1 MSDSNT
7 KKQICT
13 RCAVDSTVPGVAF
26 DDQGV
31 CIYCKLHD
39 ILETEYP
46 QGEAGLRQ
54 LEKYVTQIKKEGKN
68 KKYDCVVGVSGGTDS
83 IYLLYWAKQNGLR
96 PLVVHFDNGW
106 DSEIAVHNIQKA
118 LEKLD
123 LDLQTYVVD
132 WEEFKDILVS
142 FLKASFPWADGPTD
156 LAINATLY
164 RVAAEQGLRYILN
177 GSSFRTEGKM
187 PAEWTYIDGR
197 IVGHIHK
204 KFGTQ
209 KMKAYPNLTI
219 FDFIYY
225 SVIRR
230 IRILRPLNFMDYHK
244 AQAREVL
251 ERELGWKYYGG
262 HHYESIYTRF
272 VYSFLLP
279 QKFNIDKR
287 IITHSALVRSGG
299 MTRQEALD
307 ELRQPPYPPE
317 NVSEDVEYVVKKL
330 DITPQIFEDIMS
342 LPAKSFRDY
351 PSYYPIFEKFGS
363 LVKFAMKF
371 ALPWTPPM
379 MHEMNL
385 REAVKSKK

>member
-1 MSDSNT
+1 MAEKSMT
-7 KKQICT
+7 KQICT
-13 RCAVDSTVPGVAF
+13 RCAVDSTVPGISF
-26 DDQGV
+26 DQQGI
-31 CIYCKLHD
+31 CLYCKLHD
-39 ILETEYP
+39 VLDKEYP

-54 LEKYVTQIKKEGKN
+54 LEQYVAQIKENGKN
-68 KKYDCVVGVSGGTDS
+68 KQYDCVVGVSGGTDS

-118 LEKLD
+118 LEKLEF
-123 LDLQTYVVD
+123 DLQTYVVD

-156 LAINATLY
+156 LAINAALY
-164 RVAAEQGLRYILN
+164 RIAAEEGLQYILN

-197 IVGHIHK
+197 IVGYVHR
-204 KFGTQ
+204 KFGTK
-209 KMKAYPNLTI
+209 KMKTFPNLTI

-225 SVIRR
+225 SVIKK
-230 IRILRPLNFMDYHK
+230 IRILRPLNFLDYHK
-244 AQAREVL
+244 DQARSVL
-251 ERELGWKYYGG
+251 EKELGWKYYGG

-287 IITHSALVRSGG
+287 IITNSALIRSGG
-299 MTRQEALD
+299 MTRQQALD
-307 ELRQPPYPPE
+307 DLRQAPFPE
-317 NVSEDVEYVVKKL
+317 DRVKEDVDYVVKKL
-330 DITPQIFEDIMS
+330 DLTPQEFEEIMS
-342 LPAKSFRDY
+342 LPPRSFRDY
-351 PSYYPIFEKFGS
+351 PSYYPIFEKFGP
-363 LVKFAMKF
+363 LVKAAMKF

-379 MHEMNL
+379 MHEMEI
-385 REAVKSKK
+385 RKGEKKK